1 MDKTLRLPTLP
12 ATHQRAL
19 AMLSNHNASIA
30 ELAAV
35 MESDPALTAAVLR
48 AANSAAHAPLSP
60 ITTANDAIVRVGL
73 LLTRRIVAGAALGK
87 SFESLGRSGI
97 DTDELWRYVVA
108 CALLA
113 DATAWTDG
121 PRTEAFT
128 AGLLHPIGRLAMGA
142 QEPER
147 YRHVMELVRDGVEPT
162 EAERRVFGFDYV
174 KWGVQ
179 VATEWDF
186 PPQVVD
192 AIAGQVT
199 GEGSPLSWV
208 VWNAR
213 RIARSL
219 GIGDGVTPAIKPTF
233 ANDTDDADIVNSIGG
248 PDGLKSRIE
257 WYRGAIT
264 VA

>member
-1 MDKTLRLPTLP
+1 MDKTLQLPTLP
-12 ATHQRAL
+12 VAHQRAL
-19 AMLSNHNASIA
+19 AMLSNHDASIS

-48 AANSAAHAPLSP
+48 AANSAALAPLSP
-60 ITTANDAIVRVGL
+60 ISTANDAIVRVGL
-73 LLTRRIVAGAALGK
+73 LATRHIVASAALGK
-87 SFESLGRSGI
+87 SFKSLGRSGI

-142 QEPER
+142 QDPER
-147 YRHVMELVRDGVEPT
+147 YLQVMELVSDGVEPT
-162 EAERRVFGFDYV
+162 EAERQVFGFDYV
-174 KWGVQ
+174 GWGIR

-186 PPQVVD
+186 PPPVIE
-192 AIAGQVT
+192 AIAGQIT
-199 GEGSPLSWV
+199 GEGGPLSWV
-208 VWNAR
+208 VCNAR
-213 RIARSL
+213 RIARRL
-219 GIGDGVTPAIKPTF
+219 GIGDGVSPAIESTF
-233 ANDTDDADIVNSIGG
+233 ADDTDDADIVNSIGG
-248 PDGLKSRIE
+248 PDGLNSRIE

-264 VA
+264 AA